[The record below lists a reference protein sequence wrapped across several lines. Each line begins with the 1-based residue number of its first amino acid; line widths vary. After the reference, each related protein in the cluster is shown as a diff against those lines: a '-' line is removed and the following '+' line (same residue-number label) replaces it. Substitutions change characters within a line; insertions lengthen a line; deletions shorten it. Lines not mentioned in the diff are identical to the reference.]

1 MKYYVYKATLDS
13 IVVYIGKG
21 SGDRYKHLVSGISS
35 NYDAN
40 KAHFSGQVVDLEIV
54 EYFECE
60 DFAYKRETELIYE
73 LAPLWNYQIRGVRI
87 DPTKPPKT
95 YKSRGVQYMPN
106 KRIKQWRAYSRH
118 PETRA
123 KVHIS
128 YHMTEDEALS
138 AVQEYEKA
146 QLSLT

>member
-1 MKYYVYKATLDS
+1 M
-13 IVVYIGKG
+13 
-21 SGDRYKHLVSGISS
+21 SGISS

-40 KAHFSGQVVDLEIV
+40 KVHFSGQVVDLEIV

-73 LAPLWNYQIRGVRI
+73 LAPLWNYQI
-87 DPTKPPKT
+87 
-95 YKSRGVQYMPN
+95 RGVQYMPN